1 MITEWLSNSMEIGT
15 ILDLTFQKVSLYDAD
30 FEKLLSRFILDFF
43 FAFILIRLLY
53 YPSTKRKDYLFS
65 FFITNI
71 VVFFIIFAMKKYE
84 IDTGIGLGL
93 FAIFGIIRFRT
104 NTMPVREMTYLFM
117 IIGIA
122 VINSLTSK
130 KFSWTEL
137 LFVNLVIISATFLFE
152 KVWLLKHESQISIVY
167 EKIKLIRPDKTE
179 ELLADLS
186 ERTGIVIS
194 RIEIGK
200 INFLNDTAQITIHY
214 YKDQQKSPIYMDEG
228 SDQKF

>member
-1 MITEWLSNSMEIGT
+1 MITEWITSGFEFSAL
-15 ILDLTFQKVSLYDAD
+15 LDISFQKVDLYNND
-30 FEKLLSRFILDFF
+30 FEKLLVRFLMNFI
-43 FAFILIRLLY
+43 FAFVLIRVLY

-65 FFITNI
+65 FFLTNI

-84 IDTGIGLGL
+84 IGTGIGLGL
-93 FAIFGIIRFRT
+93 FAVFGIIRFRT

-137 LFVNLVIISATFLFE
+137 MFANAVIVISTFVIE
-152 KVWLLKHESQISIVY
+152 KAWLLKHESQIHVVY
-167 EKIKLIRPDKTE
+167 EKIKLIRPERIE

-186 ERTGIVIS
+186 ERTGLVIN

-200 INFLNDTAQITIHY
+200 MNFLNDTVLITIYY
-214 YKDQQKSPIYMDEG
+214 YKDQQKSAIFMDEG
-228 SDQKF
+228 TEA

>member
-1 MITEWLSNSMEIGT
+1 MITEWITSGFEFSAL
-15 ILDLTFQKVSLYDAD
+15 LDISFQKVDLYNND
-30 FEKLLSRFILDFF
+30 FEKLLVRFLMNFI
-43 FAFILIRLLY
+43 FAFVLIRVLY

-65 FFITNI
+65 FFLTNI

-84 IDTGIGLGL
+84 IGTGIGLGL
-93 FAIFGIIRFRT
+93 FAVFGIIRFRT

-137 LFVNLVIISATFLFE
+137 MFANAVIVISTFVIE
-152 KVWLLKHESQISIVY
+152 KAWLLKHESQIHVVY
-167 EKIKLIRPDKTE
+167 EKIKLIRPERIE

-186 ERTGIVIS
+186 ERTGLVIN

-200 INFLNDTAQITIHY
+200 MNFLNDTVLITIYY
-214 YKDQQKSPIYMDEG
+214 YKDQQKSAIFMDEG
-228 SDQKF
+228 TEG